1 MLFVTIVNL
10 LMVLVHL
17 FIIFSP
23 LFLFFLKV
31 PKKFL
36 KYMILI
42 PVLVV
47 YHWGWLKNQCLLTI
61 FQKKLG
67 LSELHGESGFSEKY
81 LKWLYNPIMRI
92 FNMKWNDE
100 NLDIIIN
107 FHWLINFLIIWYFTF
122 FK

>member
-1 MLFVTIVNL
+1 MIIISILNL
-10 LMVLVHL
+10 LIVLVHL

-23 LFLFFLKV
+23 IALFFIKI
-31 PKKFL
+31 PKRIL
-36 KYMILI
+36 KYLLLV

-47 YHWGWLKNQCLLTI
+47 YHWGWLKNQCALTI
-61 FQKKLG
+61 LQKKFG
-67 LSELHGESGFSEKY
+67 LSKLEGESGFSEKY
-81 LKWLYNPIMRI
+81 LKWLYDPIMKI

-122 FK
+122 F